1 MHYYLISLY
10 INLIVIN
17 TTGVVGLVIMGSLL
31 RVWEVEVLGLNPV
44 VESALKVTL
53 DGRNQ
58 LRSPF
63 STHFFII
70 KKIEANNFE
79 ILIN

>member
-31 RVWEVEVLGLNPV
+31 RVWEVEVLGLNPI
-44 VESALKVTL
+44 VESTLKVTL

-70 KKIEANNFE
+70 KKNRS
-79 ILIN
+79 